1 MKIQNSFCL
10 HVGDCKKEE
19 NFLGVLFC
27 EILSHLHV
35 MVLDNQYN
43 ALSAGVSI
51 QWETIH
57 FMHFKVWLRCNSEG
71 LGSPN
76 WIRVSALEAIK
87 GVAPCIA
94 AQEGLGVSLSG
105 GGKGIAKGP
114 LPVLHW

>member
-1 MKIQNSFCL
+1 MYICIYVL
-10 HVGDCKKEE
+10 
-19 NFLGVLFC
+19 LFC

-71 LGSPN
+71 LGSPQFGSVCPR
-76 WIRVSALEAIK
+76 WK
-87 GVAPCIA
+87 P
-94 AQEGLGVSLSG
+94 
-105 GGKGIAKGP
+105 
-114 LPVLHW
+114 